1 MGLDKITDLQRF
13 EFHQVLISVFLL
25 QPVIQSASER
35 FEHSL
40 LSVVVLDIGG
50 VVPSDFRFVKTP
62 IAVDVD
68 LV

>member
-1 MGLDKITDLQRF
+1 
-13 EFHQVLISVFLL
+13 
-25 QPVIQSASER
+25 
-35 FEHSL
+35 L

>member
-1 MGLDKITDLQRF
+1 
-13 EFHQVLISVFLL
+13 LISVFLL